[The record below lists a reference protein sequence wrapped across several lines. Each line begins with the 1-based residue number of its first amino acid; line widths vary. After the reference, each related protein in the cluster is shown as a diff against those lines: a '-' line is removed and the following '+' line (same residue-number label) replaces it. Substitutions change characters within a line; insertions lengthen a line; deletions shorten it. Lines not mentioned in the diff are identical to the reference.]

1 MFQVVDGEVV
11 VAVEAYEI
19 MAVALVVAEEEVLA
33 VHAAIVFPPA
43 FCLLYGFAFGMVV
56 AAEWNVVFF
65 KVVENLF
72 LSFGY
77 LFHSSSNYF
86 LQKYNIIAYKQK
98 LFDNKSLPL

>member
-56 AAEWNVVFF
+56 AAEWNVVFL

-77 LFHSSSNYF
+77 LFHSFIELF
-86 LQKYNIIAYKQK
+86 LTKIQHNRV
-98 LFDNKSLPL
+98 

>member
-1 MFQVVDGEVV
+1 
-11 VAVEAYEI
+11 
-19 MAVALVVAEEEVLA
+19 
-33 VHAAIVFPPA
+33 
-43 FCLLYGFAFGMVV
+43 MVV

-98 LFDNKSLPL
+98 LFDNKSLSLYY